1 MTAHARSIVFLAKN
15 STWNLI
21 AFATSLLAN
30 LILLPYVVKLIGIR
44 QFGICGLLISISTP
58 LSLIGSILG
67 QTVCQ
72 AVARFRAQS
81 NERAV
86 RAACA
91 TVWALGLICIPAGA
105 LLLAWLVSAVA
116 VRMPEAGRTSGSL
129 LLVSIPLVVAWASQ
143 QLSLIV
149 QSIHV
154 ACMAYRRIAA
164 INILGAAFNLIST
177 FILVTQFRTVA
188 GYLGAIAVAQAFA
201 ALAWLG
207 SAALGYRWCLV
218 RPRLAQEMRSSIY
231 EFSGWFTVSQLVAGC
246 AAQADRYVLGAVR
259 NTAAIGYLNLA
270 QRIEEAAYSVMVKA
284 ADSLFP
290 YFSAQSGH
298 GRVNARFYF
307 TVSWLVN
314 LTAAAAIAPLIP
326 LAPSLISLWVNAET
340 ASYSSL
346 VLRTLAVAG
355 ILGCASH
362 VFKQYLLG
370 TAKARQ
376 FAYLN
381 LASAFT
387 ASVAAI
393 ILLPRYGLRAAGVGA
408 LIAMAVQLG
417 IVVALI
423 WRYFRPVGTIR
434 RILSAIFVPLTVAIG
449 GACGIARYDFPT
461 LSTWPKLV
469 GGYLLISASMTLAIF
484 ALNSLLAEGRQ
495 LLGDLRG
502 SLKLVRAELARRRT
516 VTTVHESDVVRREQG
531 PMQGVDIS
539 PPV

>member
-1 MTAHARSIVFLAKN
+1 
-15 STWNLI
+15 
-21 AFATSLLAN
+21 
-30 LILLPYVVKLIGIR
+30 
-44 QFGICGLLISISTP
+44 
-58 LSLIGSILG
+58 
-67 QTVCQ
+67 
-72 AVARFRAQS
+72 
-81 NERAV
+81 
-86 RAACA
+86 
-91 TVWALGLICIPAGA
+91 
-105 LLLAWLVSAVA
+105 
-116 VRMPEAGRTSGSL
+116 
-129 LLVSIPLVVAWASQ
+129 
-143 QLSLIV
+143 
-149 QSIHV
+149 
-154 ACMAYRRIAA
+154 
-164 INILGAAFNLIST
+164 
-177 FILVTQFRTVA
+177 
-188 GYLGAIAVAQAFA
+188 
-201 ALAWLG
+201 
-207 SAALGYRWCLV
+207 LV